1 MFKKLEK
8 NHLKFREAHSWV
20 SDSLRARNKNK
31 TAQLLLADKSF
42 LLRLVGD
49 QRSVGAAP
57 KSQQKYL
64 ERGVRIKEIKEDR
77 TASGGLFVDAK
88 QCQVI
93 L

>member
-1 MFKKLEK
+1 M
-8 NHLKFREAHSWV
+8 
-20 SDSLRARNKNK
+20 RARNKNQ

-57 KSQQKYL
+57 MSQQKYL

-88 QCQVI
+88 QCQVYFI
-93 L
+93 NNLHKTDKRENAEQRTA